1 VKEREV
7 VKGRYSDF
15 FYSPIF
21 KQSQFSCFNGMYLF
35 CFSKFVKF
43 EKNLSFLK
51 GRCVKERKVVK
62 GWHSEDF
69 SLYIL
74 S

>member
-35 CFSKFVKF
+35 CFRKFVKF
-43 EKNLSFLK
+43 EKN
-51 GRCVKERKVVK
+51 
-62 GWHSEDF
+62 
-69 SLYIL
+69 
-74 S
+74 